1 MNRKQITRDM
11 INPSY
16 ELFHRFS
23 TSYHLIPLTIRVK
36 ADTLTPIS
44 LFQRFRT
51 KKDCF
56 LLESAEG
63 NERQA
68 RYSIMGRDPLIS
80 VQCRGQTINMN
91 MLHSIPDQ
99 LIISKDTHSDP
110 IKLIR
115 EILQLYKIPSELST
129 DGYRCGLTGYFAYD
143 FIRYIETIPD
153 NNNDELRLP
162 DCNLMAPAQV
172 VVYDHLKHE
181 MTLIQNII
189 VDTDSKTNEEQ
200 YTQAVNQLESLLN
213 ELISLDLENM
223 KINKT
228 GDFSST
234 EFKIESSGFEANIT
248 KEHYMS
254 MVERTKKYIKAGD
267 IFQAVI
273 SQRFSTTCSG
283 DSFSVYR
290 SLRNVNPS
298 PYLFYIQNQ
307 DACLAGASPEM
318 LVRLTGSKLETCPI
332 AGTRK
337 RGNTVHEDEAL
348 AQDLCS
354 DPKEMAEHAM
364 LTDLARN
371 DIGRI
376 AKIGSVKVTEFAK
389 VEHYSHVMHLVS
401 LVEGELSTNKSGID
415 VLCSL
420 LPAGTLS
427 GAPKIRAMEIID
439 ELENTRRGPYG
450 GAAGYLSFDGS
461 INTCITIRTALITGG
476 KIHVQAGAG
485 IVADSQPESEY
496 VESVNKA
503 AAMIAAIEQAGEYL

>member
-1 MNRKQITRDM
+1 
-11 INPSY
+11 
-16 ELFHRFS
+16 
-23 TSYHLIPLTIRVK
+23 
-36 ADTLTPIS
+36 
-44 LFQRFRT
+44 
-51 KKDCF
+51 
-56 LLESAEG
+56 
-63 NERQA
+63 
-68 RYSIMGRDPLIS
+68 
-80 VQCRGQTINMN
+80 
-91 MLHSIPDQ
+91 
-99 LIISKDTHSDP
+99 
-110 IKLIR
+110 
-115 EILQLYKIPSELST
+115 
-129 DGYRCGLTGYFAYD
+129 
-143 FIRYIETIPD
+143 
-153 NNNDELRLP
+153 
-162 DCNLMAPAQV
+162 MAPAQV

-189 VDTDSKTNEEQ
+189 VDKNSKTNEEK
-200 YTQAVNQLESLLN
+200 YNQAANQLELLLN
-213 ELISLDLENM
+213 ELISLDL
-223 KINKT
+223 KNKKT
-228 GDFSST
+228 NQAGDFSST
-234 EFKIESSGFEANIT
+234 EFKIESSGFEANVT
-248 KEHYMS
+248 KEQYMT

-273 SQRFSTTCSG
+273 SQRFSAACSG

-307 DACLAGASPEM
+307 DTCLAGASPEM

-337 RGNTVHEDEAL
+337 RGNTIQEDEAL

-354 DPKEMAEHAM
+354 DPKEIAEHAM